1 MSLKN
6 IEKQLEF
13 FKQYGIYCNQNYL
26 GKVVYMKFVKLTL
39 SWIIFWTG
47 IGLFSW
53 SGWNLVTNYEGGIR
67 VRINEWL
74 NWQTVKNN
82 PVETVWAVEDRIP
95 IEVSFPRID
104 IEAAVVP
111 NQIVD
116 GEWQVAEFKANY
128 LIGSGVVGKPG
139 NVVIYAH
146 KRPKLFGNLN
156 KIGPG
161 DTVIT
166 KTSEV
171 VAEYMVV
178 DSRIVKADAIEV
190 LAESTLKELTL
201 YTCNGWKDED
211 RLVVKALFVKED
223 MNGFAGLSGEQVPE
237 RGFGSLVNGKQ

>member
-1 MSLKN
+1 MVFWS
-6 IEKQLEF
+6 
-13 FKQYGIYCNQNYL
+13 GL
-26 GKVVYMKFVKLTL
+26 GLL
-39 SWIIFWTG
+39 G
-47 IGLFSW
+47 W
-53 SGWNLVTNYEGGIR
+53 SGWNLVGNYEEGLR
-67 VRINEWL
+67 VRVKEWL
-74 NWQTVKNN
+74 NNKVTKDN
-82 PVETVWAVEDRIP
+82 PVETAWAVEDRVP
-95 IEVSFPRID
+95 RAVSFSRLD
-104 IEAAVVP
+104 LDVEVVP
-111 NQIVD
+111 NRIVD

-178 DSRIVKADAIEV
+178 DSRIVKADAIDV
-190 LAESTLKELTL
+190 LAGSTLKELTL

-223 MNGFAGLSGEQVPE
+223 MNGFGGLSGEQVPE
-237 RGFGSLVNGKQ
+237 RGFQKVISDQ